1 MSINMYVG
9 EVRQQVQSINSN
21 CQSTVAT
28 MEQIQQA
35 LSVIII
41 EPGLKGATYESMKNY
56 FNTVYMPVTK
66 GFILVC
72 ERMIEANQQ
81 FLNRYLDQVDV
92 NSLQESVLE
101 ERIRQY
107 NRLSEMLDSIVDPI
121 GFNARMIDG
130 LQDMRQETVRK
141 LDALREYDYFSI
153 QIFDELESQLATLEA
168 GVTILSEGKAWNQST
183 GTFSTMGLNLD
194 WAGDINQSWKAYD
207 DKKKGIDKEKI
218 EELKKYKVYAMIY
231 TGSDGNPK
239 VSWQIE
245 KNGKGVMNPEL
256 YQYLIKAGKYLDEDS
271 FEFITQDAFN
281 KKVEKG
287 WKNGYNYV
295 TGEVYNKTLGKIV
308 SNAQSVEDG
317 INWLNESELGQAIQ
331 VLGFTYASYRVTTAK
346 GSTTVNND
354 ANSPKNV
361 SLHEKY
367 KNVLEV
373 TEKSNPIVDSLKETG
388 KLPDNFVSKDL
399 AIKKGWRPGKA
410 LENYVSGGQIGGDIY
425 QNTTKL
431 LPDSPGRVWREADVG
446 IVGDMSRAKQPGTRL
461 LYSNDG
467 LLYITTDHYN
477 TMHFIG
483 NY

>member
-1 MSINMYVG
+1 MYVG

-35 LSVIII
+35 LSAIII

-194 WAGDINQSWKAYD
+194 WAGDINNSWKD
-207 DKKKGIDKEKI
+207 HQKKKDKDHEANLLS
-218 EELKKYKVYAMIY
+218 ELKNAKIYYA
-231 TGSDGNPK
+231 NN
-239 VSWQIE
+239 
-245 KNGKGVMNPEL
+245 NGKKVWYIM
-256 YQYLIKAGKYLDEDS
+256 KDGKLVDASRYSQLLDTKGES
-271 FEFITQDAFN
+271 L
-281 KKVEKG
+281 VEKG
-287 WKNGYNYV
+287 YNIK
-295 TGEVYNKTLGKIV
+295 EMKISKDIV
-308 SNAQSVEDG
+308 LVPNRGAVGSTSSIFGGGFALRNAQDIGSTIIGASLLTEQLK
-317 INWLNESELGQAIQ
+317 NIQ
-331 VLGFTYASYRVTTAK
+331 VSKTKEQENF
-346 GSTTVNND
+346 
-354 ANSPKNV
+354 
-361 SLHEKY
+361 EKPIQEG
-367 KNVLEV
+367 KPCEKH
-373 TEKSNPIVDSLKETG
+373 TEKKS
-388 KLPDNFVSKDL
+388 
-399 AIKKGWRPGKA
+399 
-410 LENYVSGGQIGGDIY
+410 
-425 QNTTKL
+425 
-431 LPDSPGRVWREADVG
+431 
-446 IVGDMSRAKQPGTRL
+446 
-461 LYSNDG
+461 
-467 LLYITTDHYN
+467 
-477 TMHFIG
+477 
-483 NY
+483 

>member
-35 LSVIII
+35 LSAIII
-41 EPGLKGATYESMKNY
+41 EPGLKGATYDSMKNY

-72 ERMIEANQQ
+72 ERMIEANKQ

-130 LQDMRQETVRK
+130 LQDMRQVTVRK

-168 GVTILSEGKAWNQST
+168 GVSILAEGKAWNQST
-183 GTFSTMGLNLD
+183 GTFSTMGLSFD
-194 WAGDINQSWKAYD
+194 WAVDINSSWKAYD
-207 DKKKGIDKEKI
+207 DKKKGIDEEKEK
-218 EELKKYKVYAMIY
+218 ELKEYKVYAMIY
-231 TGSDGNPK
+231 MDADGNPK
-239 VSWQIE
+239 VSWQLE

-256 YQYLIKAGKYLDEDS
+256 YQYLAKAGKYLDADS
-271 FEFITQDAFN
+271 FEFITQGAWDA
-281 KKVEKG
+281 KVKDG
-287 WKNGYNYV
+287 WRNGFNYV

-317 INWLNESELGQAIQ
+317 INWLNESEMGQAIQ
-331 VLGFTYASYRVTTAK
+331 VLGFSYA
-346 GSTTVNND
+346 
-354 ANSPKNV
+354 
-361 SLHEKY
+361 LY
-367 KNVLEV
+367 K
-373 TEKSNPIVDSLKETG
+373 
-388 KLPDNFVSKDL
+388 
-399 AIKKGWRPGKA
+399 
-410 LENYVSGGQIGGDIY
+410 
-425 QNTTKL
+425 
-431 LPDSPGRVWREADVG
+431 
-446 IVGDMSRAKQPGTRL
+446 
-461 LYSNDG
+461 
-467 LLYITTDHYN
+467 ITTPKGKTIVSNQTGTVWDDIKPTQPLIEGTSVPKSFELNVNGEKFWVNPNGTKHIVEYSTRNLSHGQKLTEQQLLTSLQASTAEAIATGYKYN
-477 TMHFIG
+477 VPIKSGNWEIIFSPPREIG
-483 NY
+483 QLPVIKHAQYMP

>member
-35 LSVIII
+35 LSAIII
-41 EPGLKGATYESMKNY
+41 EPGLKGATYDSMKNY

-72 ERMIEANQQ
+72 ERMIETNQQ

-194 WAGDINQSWKAYD
+194 WAGDINNSWKD
-207 DKKKGIDKEKI
+207 HQKKKDKDYEAKLLSELKNANIQYTDNNGKKVWYIIKDGKRLDASRYSQLLDAQGESLVGKGYNIKEMKISKDIVIVPYRGAVGSTSSIFGGGFALRNAQDIGSTIIGASLLTEQLLSIQVSKTKEQADFEKAI
-218 EELKKYKVYAMIY
+218 EEGKPSENHKTQPYSK
-231 TGSDGNPK
+231 D
-239 VSWQIE
+239 
-245 KNGKGVMNPEL
+245 KNGLESEGEPNSSQDLLNPDGSVKQRR
-256 YQYLIKAGKYLDEDS
+256 YYD
-271 FEFITQDAFN
+271 
-281 KKVEKG
+281 
-287 WKNGYNYV
+287 KNGDILEDIDYNH
-295 TGEVYNKTLGKIV
+295 T
-308 SNAQSVEDG
+308 
-317 INWLNESELGQAIQ
+317 
-331 VLGFTYASYRVTTAK
+331 
-346 GSTTVNND
+346 
-354 ANSPKNV
+354 
-361 SLHEKY
+361 
-367 KNVLEV
+367 
-373 TEKSNPIVDSLKETG
+373 
-388 KLPDNFVSKDL
+388 DNGTHTFPHRHKWD
-399 AIKKGWRPGKA
+399 W
-410 LENYVSGGQIGGDIY
+410 N
-425 QNTTKL
+425 
-431 LPDSPGRVWREADVG
+431 
-446 IVGDMSRAKQPGTRL
+446 KQPPRQPESK
-461 LYSNDG
+461 Y
-467 LLYITTDHYN
+467 
-477 TMHFIG
+477 
-483 NY
+483 

>member
-35 LSVIII
+35 LSAIII

-130 LQDMRQETVRK
+130 LQDMRQETVLK

-153 QIFDELESQLATLEA
+153 QIFDELESQLVTLEA

-194 WAGDINQSWKAYD
+194 WAGEINNSWKD
-207 DKKKGIDKEKI
+207 HQKKKDKDHEAKLLS
-218 EELKKYKVYAMIY
+218 ELKNANIQYAENNGKKVWYIMKDGKLVDASRYSQLLDIRGESLVGKGYNIKEIKISKDIVLVPNRGAVGSTSSIFGGGFALRNAQDIGSTVIGASLLTEQLKNIQVSKTKEEVTSNKGNTYDNTPSKNHKKTTTREAGLYGDPDSSVDIY
-231 TGSDGNPK
+231 DKNGNLVRRRWYDSNGRAIRDLDYTNHGNPK
-239 VSWQIE
+239 LHPEFPHEHDWE
-245 KNGKGVMNPEL
+245 FDENGV
-256 YQYLIKAGKYLDEDS
+256 
-271 FEFITQDAFN
+271 
-281 KKVEKG
+281 
-287 WKNGYNYV
+287 
-295 TGEVYNKTLGKIV
+295 KI
-308 SNAQSVEDG
+308 D
-317 INWLNESELGQAIQ
+317 
-331 VLGFTYASYRVTTAK
+331 R
-346 GSTTVNND
+346 
-354 ANSPKNV
+354 
-361 SLHEKY
+361 
-367 KNVLEV
+367 
-373 TEKSNPIVDSLKETG
+373 
-388 KLPDNFVSKDL
+388 
-399 AIKKGWRPGKA
+399 
-410 LENYVSGGQIGGDIY
+410 
-425 QNTTKL
+425 
-431 LPDSPGRVWREADVG
+431 
-446 IVGDMSRAKQPGTRL
+446 
-461 LYSNDG
+461 
-467 LLYITTDHYN
+467 
-477 TMHFIG
+477 
-483 NY
+483 

>member
-1 MSINMYVG
+1 MYVG

-35 LSVIII
+35 LSAIII
-41 EPGLKGATYESMKNY
+41 EPGLKGATYDSMKNY

-72 ERMIEANQQ
+72 ERMIEANKQ

-168 GVTILSEGKAWNQST
+168 GVSILAEGKAWNQST
-183 GTFSTMGLNLD
+183 GTFSTMGLSFD
-194 WAGDINQSWKAYD
+194 WAVDINSSWKAYD
-207 DKKKGIDKEKI
+207 DKKKGIDEEKEK
-218 EELKKYKVYAMIY
+218 ELKEYKVYAMIY
-231 TGSDGNPK
+231 MDADGNPK
-239 VSWQIE
+239 VSWQLE

-256 YQYLIKAGKYLDEDS
+256 YQYLAKAGKYLDADS
-271 FEFITQDAFN
+271 FEFITQGAWDA
-281 KKVEKG
+281 KVKDG
-287 WKNGYNYV
+287 WRNGFNYV

-317 INWLNESELGQAIQ
+317 INWLNESEMGQAIQ
-331 VLGFTYASYRVTTAK
+331 VLGFSYA
-346 GSTTVNND
+346 
-354 ANSPKNV
+354 
-361 SLHEKY
+361 LY
-367 KNVLEV
+367 K
-373 TEKSNPIVDSLKETG
+373 
-388 KLPDNFVSKDL
+388 
-399 AIKKGWRPGKA
+399 
-410 LENYVSGGQIGGDIY
+410 
-425 QNTTKL
+425 
-431 LPDSPGRVWREADVG
+431 
-446 IVGDMSRAKQPGTRL
+446 
-461 LYSNDG
+461 
-467 LLYITTDHYN
+467 ITTPKGKTIVSNQTGTVWDDIKPTQPLIEGTSVPKSFELNVNGEKFWVNPNGTKHIVEYSTRNLSHGQKLTEQQLLTSLQASTAEAIATGYKYN
-477 TMHFIG
+477 VPIKSGNWEIIFSPPREIG
-483 NY
+483 QLPVIKHAQYMP

>member
-9 EVRQQVQSINSN
+9 EVRQQVQSINSS

-35 LSVIII
+35 LSAIII

-107 NRLSEMLDSIVDPI
+107 NRLSEMLDSIVDPV

-194 WAGDINQSWKAYD
+194 WAGDINNSWKD
-207 DKKKGIDKEKI
+207 HQKKKDKDHEAKLLN
-218 EELKKYKVYAMIY
+218 ELKNAKIYYA
-231 TGSDGNPK
+231 NN
-239 VSWQIE
+239 
-245 KNGKGVMNPEL
+245 NGKKVWYIMKDGKLVDAGRYSQLLDTKGESLVGKGYNIKEMKISKDIVLVPNRGVVGTTSSIFGGGFALRNAQDIGSTVIGASLLTEQLLSIQVSKTKEQENFEKTIKEGKPCEKHTEKKYSKESNALDPKGEPNSSADLLNPDGSVKQRR
-256 YQYLIKAGKYLDEDS
+256 YYD
-271 FEFITQDAFN
+271 
-281 KKVEKG
+281 EKG
-287 WKNGYNYV
+287 
-295 TGEVYNKTLGKIV
+295 
-308 SNAQSVEDG
+308 
-317 INWLNESELGQAIQ
+317 
-331 VLGFTYASYRVTTAK
+331 R
-346 GSTTVNND
+346 
-354 ANSPKNV
+354 
-361 SLHEKY
+361 
-367 KNVLEV
+367 VLEDIDYNH
-373 TEKSNPIVDSLKETG
+373 T
-388 KLPDNFVSKDL
+388 DN
-399 AIKKGWRPGKA
+399 
-410 LENYVSGGQIGGDIY
+410 
-425 QNTTKL
+425 
-431 LPDSPGRVWREADVG
+431 
-446 IVGDMSRAKQPGTRL
+446 GTHVFPHRHKWDWNRKPARQHESS
-461 LYSNDG
+461 Y
-467 LLYITTDHYN
+467 
-477 TMHFIG
+477 
-483 NY
+483 

>member
-35 LSVIII
+35 LSAIII
-41 EPGLKGATYESMKNY
+41 EPGLKGATYDSMKNY

-153 QIFDELESQLATLEA
+153 QIFDELESQLATLEV

-183 GTFSTMGLNLD
+183 GTFSTMELNLD
-194 WAGDINQSWKAYD
+194 WAGDINNSWKD
-207 DKKKGIDKEKI
+207 HQKKKDKDHEAKLLN
-218 EELKKYKVYAMIY
+218 ELKNAKIYYANNNGKKVWYIMKDGKLLDASRYSQLLDTKGESLVGKGYNIKEMKISKDIVLVPNRGAVG
-231 TGSDGNPK
+231 TTSSIFGGGFALRNAQDIGSTVIGASLLTEQLLSIQVSKTKEGNGDSIAPDFEK
-239 VSWQIE
+239 EISNLPANERVPAVNKKAREIAK
-245 KNGKGVMNPEL
+245 KNG
-256 YQYLIKAGKYLDEDS
+256 
-271 FEFITQDAFN
+271 
-281 KKVEKG
+281 
-287 WKNGYNYV
+287 WK
-295 TGEVYNKTLGKIV
+295 ENKTLMKKNKGRTIYTDDKGNNYSVDTQHGRFEKLNKRGKH
-308 SNAQSVEDG
+308 QGEFDFD
-317 INWLNESELGQAIQ
+317 LNQ
-331 VLGFTYASYRVTTAK
+331 
-346 GSTTVNND
+346 
-354 ANSPKNV
+354 
-361 SLHEKY
+361 
-367 KNVLEV
+367 
-373 TEKSNPIVDSLKETG
+373 TEPADK
-388 KLPDNFVSKDL
+388 
-399 AIKKGWRPGKA
+399 
-410 LENYVSGGQIGGDIY
+410 SGGHDI
-425 QNTTKL
+425 NVK
-431 LPDSPGRVWREADVG
+431 
-446 IVGDMSRAKQPGTRL
+446 
-461 LYSNDG
+461 
-467 LLYITTDHYN
+467 
-477 TMHFIG
+477 
-483 NY
+483 